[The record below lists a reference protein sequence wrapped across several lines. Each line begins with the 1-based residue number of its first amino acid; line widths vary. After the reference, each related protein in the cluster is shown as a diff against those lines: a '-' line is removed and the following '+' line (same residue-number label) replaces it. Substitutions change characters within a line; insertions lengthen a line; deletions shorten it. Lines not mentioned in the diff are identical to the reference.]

1 MAEKKEM
8 HIENLKKANELITA
22 GVFGSAQTGLSE
34 LEKSVASI
42 KSQLEKK
49 LSVMAEER
57 KAQEAEAKR
66 LLEEQAKPEVVKD
79 PKLRKFIKALLLIQL
94 TSPPIVVRNT
104 FVISWVLKTLVMA
117 VGAPMAGLNIRKSLK
132 TLSAL

>member
-8 HIENLKKANELITA
+8 HIEYLKKANELITA
-22 GVFGSAQTGLSE
+22 GAPKAVQGELTD

-57 KAQEAEAKR
+57 KNAETQAKR
-66 LLEEQAKPEVVKD
+66 LLEEQAEAQAEVVSEPEVVI
-79 PKLRKFIKALLLIQL
+79 PE
-94 TSPPIVVRNT
+94 PEPVV
-104 FVISWVLKTLVMA
+104 
-117 VGAPMAGLNIRKSLK
+117 
-132 TLSAL
+132 